1 MLVKRVPGA
10 TWRWFRGDVLVL
22 SSDGGRARVGGAG
35 ALVWT
40 VLDEPTE
47 VAEIGPKVEARW
59 PTVGPATPV
68 LVNDAIE
75 VLESSGL
82 VTIEET

>member
-1 MLVKRVPGA
+1 M
-10 TWRWFRGDVLVL
+10 
-22 SSDGGRARVGGAG
+22 
-35 ALVWT
+35 VWT